1 MAEQRDPTTLTDDEI
16 LTRRVDGGKQA
27 WEAPRVTE
35 LSIGVSAGGTGGFTE
50 DDASDDGGG
59 SAPS

>member
-1 MAEQRDPTTLTDDEI
+1 MAEDRKTLTDDEI

-35 LSIGVSAGGTGGFTE
+35 LSIGVSAGGATSFQE
-50 DDASDDGGG
+50 DDASDDAAGQTG
-59 SAPS
+59 PS